1 MKAVIFDW
9 GGVTIAE
16 PSDMINADIMEAF
29 DINEAEFL
37 EAYKK
42 TLPPFVTGEITED
55 VFWTRFSLAVNKPL
69 PVDYMKLLVKS
80 YKTEFIQEV
89 ADKIESLRGKVRI
102 GLISNTMMPYVLY
115 HRARNDYHMFEEV
128 ILSCEVGLAK
138 PDKRIFQ
145 LMLDRLKLEGKDC
158 IFIDNKEEYM
168 SGARELG
175 IQTILYTGPESIK
188 DV

>member
-9 GGVTIAE
+9 GGVTIRE
-16 PSDMINADIMEAF
+16 FSEDIQKDIMAAF
-29 DINEAEFL
+29 DINETEFL
-37 EAYKK
+37 DAYKK

-55 VFWTRFSLAVNKPL
+55 VFWTRFSLSVDKPL
-69 PVDYMKLLVKS
+69 PVDHMKLFFNTFR
-80 YKTEFIQEV
+80 TEYNQEV
-89 ADKIESLRGKVRI
+89 LDKIESLRGKARI

-115 HRARNDYHMFEEV
+115 HRARNDYHMFEEI

-145 LMLDRLKLEGKDC
+145 LMLDRMGVSGPDC
-158 IFIDNKEEYM
+158 VFIDNKESYM

-175 IQTILYTGPESIK
+175 IQTIVYTGPESIK